1 MRAAQLTTTCQ
12 AVVRQAHKRR
22 IIIKPVSAALSQ
34 VRTASTNARTG
45 ANTTSQRRQRTEA
58 QDMESYETRIR
69 EAARI
74 RDLANASLSRPPF
87 PRSTTSSS
95 SSSPSSSSSSSWDQT
110 IRETTSSVEVM
121 RDIINQFPTRDAI
134 SRVAA
139 DRPVED
145 ALAGDDK
152 RQRVTAIADR
162 ISQLG
167 IDPKRV
173 SHFVSAAVYHPDQ
186 FAQTA
191 DAVAIAATKTVGDRF
206 KLIGKNPLEFY
217 KDAHFLSEFVSPM
230 GQIYGR
236 EITGLS
242 QKNHRLVVRA
252 VKRARAAGL
261 LSTVHRAITRLPQ

>member
-1 MRAAQLTTTCQ
+1 MRAPRFTTICHA
-12 AVVRQAHKRR
+12 AVVRQAKRR
-22 IIIKPVSAALSQ
+22 PIAPVSSPLSR
-34 VRTASTNARTG
+34 VRLASGHANKTG
-45 ANTTSQRRQRTEA
+45 APSTGQRRQRTEA

-74 RDLANASLSRPPF
+74 RDLANASLSRPPSY
-87 PRSTTSSS
+87 PSRSQSSS
-95 SSSPSSSSSSSWDQT
+95 SSSSSSSWDQT

-121 RDIINQFPTRDAI
+121 RDIIAQFPTRDSI

-152 RQRVTAIADR
+152 RQRVTAIADS
-162 ISQLG
+162 ISQQG
-167 IDPKRV
+167 IDPRRIA
-173 SHFVSAAVYHPDQ
+173 HFAPATVYHPDQ
-186 FAQTA
+186 LGQTS
-191 DAVAIAATKTVGDRF
+191 DPVAIAATRAFGDRF
-206 KLIGKNPLEFY
+206 KLLGLNPLDFH

-242 QKNHRLVVRA
+242 QKNHRLIVRA

-261 LSTVHRAITRLPQ
+261 LSTVHRAITRLQY